1 LPYVRL
7 SYVRETHVE
16 VLPYVGGI
24 VICQTEVEVLSYV
37 RLSYVGGFIIGK
49 RGIAI
54 SKTVIC
60 KRDTRRG
67 TAICGRYCHVS
78 DRSRGIIICKTV
90 ICRRFYHR

>member
-24 VICQTEVEVLSYV
+24 VMCQTEVEVLLYV

-49 RGIAI
+49 RGI
-54 SKTVIC
+54 
-60 KRDTRRG
+60 
-67 TAICGRYCHVS
+67 AICGRYCHVS
-78 DRSRGIIICKTV
+78 DRSRGIIICKIV